1 MRPEPPPGHDDGGHL
16 RLGHAPVLAD
26 GGQHGSI
33 ADPEVEKHGGHY
45 MWVSPDAE
53 QLTELARLADDG
65 KLTVRVDRTFPL
77 EQLPDAFTA
86 SQEGHAV
93 GKMVLTVD

>member
-1 MRPEPPPGHDDGGHL
+1 M
-16 RLGHAPVLAD
+16 
-26 GGQHGSI
+26 
-33 ADPEVEKHGGHY
+33 EKHGGHY

-77 EQLPDAFTA
+77 SQLPDAFTA

-93 GKMVLTVD
+93 GKIVLTVD

>member
-1 MRPEPPPGHDDGGHL
+1 
-16 RLGHAPVLAD
+16 
-26 GGQHGSI
+26 
-33 ADPEVEKHGGHY
+33 